1 MAVCTYDN
9 PSTMARECWKDGR
22 LLCHYQAILLPPFA
36 KEPIPADVFFFGA
49 NVGEWHE
56 GRIVGDS
63 SAMETSDMSQAK
75 F

>member
-1 MAVCTYDN
+1 LAVCTYDN
-9 PSTMARECWKDGR
+9 PSTMARECWNDGR

-36 KEPIPADVFFFGA
+36 KEPIPADVFFMGA